1 MTGYSLYWNISKRM
15 VAVFIAQA
23 LSVIGAGSLVGI
35 DVIQSSLLAGLLGV
49 ANVLEILA
57 RKYLNDGRLTKE
69 EIDMAF
75 GVLDSKTHNDMNGKD
90 TTEITD
96 EY

>member
-1 MTGYSLYWNISKRM
+1 M

-57 RKYLNDGRLTKE
+57 RKYLNDGKLTFE
-69 EIDMAF
+69 EVNQAF
-75 GVLDSKTHNDMNGKD
+75 GILDSKTHNDMNGR
-90 TTEITD
+90 EI
-96 EY
+96 

>member
-1 MTGYSLYWNISKRM
+1 MDYELYKNISKRM

-35 DVIQSSLLAGLLGV
+35 DVYKSAMLAGFLGV

-57 RKYLNDGRLTKE
+57 RKYLEDGKLTWE
-69 EIDMAF
+69 EVNQAF
-75 GVLDSKTHNDMNGKD
+75 NIASHND
-90 TTEITD
+90 
-96 EY
+96 

>member
-1 MTGYSLYWNISKRM
+1 MYWNISKRM

-57 RKYLNDGRLTKE
+57 RKYLNDGKLSYE
-69 EIDMAF
+69 EVNQAF
-75 GVLDSKTHNDMNGKD
+75 GILDSKTHNDMNGRD
-90 TTEITD
+90 I
-96 EY
+96 

>member
-1 MTGYSLYWNISKRM
+1 MI
-15 VAVFIAQA
+15 AVFIAQA

-57 RKYLNDGRLTKE
+57 RKYLNDGQLTME
-69 EIDMAF
+69 EVNQAF
-75 GVLDSKTHNDMNGKD
+75 GILDSKTHNDMNGR
-90 TTEITD
+90 EV
-96 EY
+96 

>member
-1 MTGYSLYWNISKRM
+1 MI
-15 VAVFIAQA
+15 AVFIAQA

-57 RKYLNDGRLTKE
+57 RKYLNDGKLTFE
-69 EIDMAF
+69 EVNQAF
-75 GVLDSKTHNDMNGKD
+75 GILDSKTHNDMNGR
-90 TTEITD
+90 EI
-96 EY
+96 

>member
-1 MTGYSLYWNISKRM
+1 M

-35 DVIQSSLLAGLLGV
+35 DVLQSSLLAGLLGV

-57 RKYLNDGRLTKE
+57 RKYLNDGQLT
-69 EIDMAF
+69 IDEVNQAF
-75 GVLDSKTHNDMNGKD
+75 GILDSKTHNDMNGR
-90 TTEITD
+90 EI
-96 EY
+96 

>member
-1 MTGYSLYWNISKRM
+1 MNMATYWNITKRM
-15 VAVFIAQA
+15 LAVFVAQA
-23 LSVIGAGSLVGI
+23 LSVIGAGSLIGI
-35 DVIQSSLLAGLLGV
+35 DVFKSASLAGLLGV

-57 RKYLNDGRLTKE
+57 RKYLNDGKLAKE

-90 TTEITD
+90 NIQIVD

>member
-1 MTGYSLYWNISKRM
+1 M

-35 DVIQSSLLAGLLGV
+35 DVLQSSLLAGLLGV

-57 RKYLNDGRLTKE
+57 RKYLNDGQLTME
-69 EIDMAF
+69 EVNQAF
-75 GVLDSKTHNDMNGKD
+75 GILDSKTHNDMNGR
-90 TTEITD
+90 EI
-96 EY
+96 

>member
-1 MTGYSLYWNISKRM
+1 M

-35 DVIQSSLLAGLLGV
+35 DVFSSALLAGLLGV

-57 RKYLNDGRLTKE
+57 RKYLNDGQLTME
-69 EIDMAF
+69 EVNQAF
-75 GVLDSKTHNDMNGKD
+75 GILDSKTHNDMNGRGID
-90 TTEITD
+90 HG
-96 EY
+96 

>member
-1 MTGYSLYWNISKRM
+1 MI
-15 VAVFIAQA
+15 AVFIAQA

-57 RKYLNDGRLTKE
+57 RKYLNDGQLTLE
-69 EIDMAF
+69 EVNQAF
-75 GVLDSKTHNDMNGKD
+75 GILDSKTHNDMNGR
-90 TTEITD
+90 EV
-96 EY
+96 

>member
-1 MTGYSLYWNISKRM
+1 MYWNISKRM

-57 RKYLNDGRLTKE
+57 RKYLNDGKLTFE
-69 EIDMAF
+69 EVNQAF
-75 GVLDSKTHNDMNGKD
+75 GILDSKTHNDMNGR
-90 TTEITD
+90 EI
-96 EY
+96 

>member
-1 MTGYSLYWNISKRM
+1 M

-35 DVIQSSLLAGLLGV
+35 DVIESSLLAGLLGV

-57 RKYLNDGRLTKE
+57 RKYLNDGQLSYE
-69 EIDMAF
+69 EVNQAF
-75 GVLDSKTHNDMNGKD
+75 GILDSKTHNDMNGR
-90 TTEITD
+90 EI
-96 EY
+96 

>member
-1 MTGYSLYWNISKRM
+1 M

-35 DVIQSSLLAGLLGV
+35 DVIESSLLAGLLGV

-57 RKYLNDGRLTKE
+57 RKYLNDGKLSYE
-69 EIDMAF
+69 EVNQAF
-75 GVLDSKTHNDMNGKD
+75 GILDSKTHNDMNGR
-90 TTEITD
+90 EI
-96 EY
+96 

>member
-1 MTGYSLYWNISKRM
+1 MI
-15 VAVFIAQA
+15 AVFIAQA

-57 RKYLNDGRLTKE
+57 RKYLNDGKLTIE
-69 EIDMAF
+69 EVNQAF
-75 GVLDSKTHNDMNGKD
+75 GILDSKTHNDMNGR
-90 TTEITD
+90 EI
-96 EY
+96 